1 LLPRWRGAAPVHRA
15 VIAGD
20 DITGVTIMRVVKEL
34 DAGAAFKAVKR
45 VITADD
51 TSVEVER
58 DLAEL
63 GAEVLVEV
71 LDAMAA
77 GRATETPQDESLVTY
92 AAKITK
98 AEGAVDWGLPAER
111 IHNLVR
117 GLQPWPLVSGRI
129 AGTRVLLHR
138 TELTPAVSPD
148 RPGTIVRAEPD
159 RFEIAAGDGHVLRIK
174 VIQPEGRRAMSAR
187 EFLAG
192 RHVPPGSRIERG

>member
-1 LLPRWRGAAPVHRA
+1 MRSSAISPRWA
-15 VIAGD
+15 
-20 DITGVTIMRVVKEL
+20 L
-34 DAGAAFKAVKR
+34 D
-45 VITADD
+45 
-51 TSVEVER
+51 
-58 DLAEL
+58 
-63 GAEVLVEV
+63 VLVEV
-71 LDAMAA
+71 LDDMAA

-98 AEGAVDWGLPAER
+98 AEGAVDWCLPAER

-159 RFEIAAGDGHVLRIK
+159 RFEIVAGDGHVLRM
-174 VIQPEGRRAMSAR
+174 QDDSAGG
-187 EFLAG
+187 AP
-192 RHVPPGSRIERG
+192 RHVGARVPGWQARPARRQDRTRMIAPARDAAYRGAAARSRPIPPTFPTRSPGCARACQTTAIAP